1 MWMKKLDREENKLT
15 EMEKLKMFSYLNL
28 YKLMVKYRLTPETEY
43 YMHKLFSV
51 LKTWYLWNTEFE
63 KVHNRDGI
71 LRMKLEIEPLNRR
84 MFDLLI
90 ETPVERVVMKKLT
103 MPFKLPIVH
112 FHDMHTLEPT
122 KIKHVVHHLIKNNR
136 PQCIVKSWEV
146 NTFDNLLLKTP
157 LTNCYTVLAKDCTNE
172 EPRFVVLMKKIHKD
186 REEKRLKI
194 VTREHIYVMEIV
206 DEKLIVKINDREI
219 RPEEFKR
226 YNIYRVD
233 DMLYKIDINDVVVLF
248 DGIEVN
254 IKLSHMY
261 KNKQCGIC
269 GHYDGEKWNDMRRA
283 DNVETTMVEDF
294 HRSYITKDKECE
306 IDEREFTMK
315 RNHRLEEDLR
325 HDNYRYRE
333 EKEFRDDELMFKETE
348 EYKEV
353 DKYEEDREVEKKK
366 PILRTRVIERKNL
379 VCFSVEP
386 VYECPEHT
394 TKVDVKKEEVEFVCL
409 RTHLPETRRLL
420 RKARVEV
427 IPRRLLDGELWTTTV
442 HVPRMCTVY

>member
-1 MWMKKLDREENKLT
+1 
-15 EMEKLKMFSYLNL
+15 
-28 YKLMVKYRLTPETEY
+28 
-43 YMHKLFSV
+43 
-51 LKTWYLWNTEFE
+51 
-63 KVHNRDGI
+63 
-71 LRMKLEIEPLNRR
+71 
-84 MFDLLI
+84 
-90 ETPVERVVMKKLT
+90 
-103 MPFKLPIVH
+103 
-112 FHDMHTLEPT
+112 
-122 KIKHVVHHLIKNNR
+122 
-136 PQCIVKSWEV
+136 
-146 NTFDNLLLKTP
+146 
-157 LTNCYTVLAKDCTNE
+157 
-172 EPRFVVLMKKIHKD
+172 MKKIHKD

-226 YNIYRVD
+226 YSIYRVD

-294 HRSYITKDKECE
+294 HRSYITKDEECE
-306 IDEREFTMK
+306 IDEREFTTK

-333 EKEFRDDELMFKETE
+333 EKEFREDELMFKDTE

-353 DKYEEDREVEKKK
+353 DKYEEDREV
-366 PILRTRVIERKNL
+366 
-379 VCFSVEP
+379 
-386 VYECPEHT
+386 
-394 TKVDVKKEEVEFVCL
+394 
-409 RTHLPETRRLL
+409 
-420 RKARVEV
+420 
-427 IPRRLLDGELWTTTV
+427 
-442 HVPRMCTVY
+442 